1 MQTHANPRRSVNKN
15 IIPLD
20 RTISVGHK
28 HSKQPFRQLGNEMS
42 PSSRAGGAQKP
53 EVVDGVAALDRAI
66 AILSAFTADDR
77 SLSLAEIAARTGLYK
92 STILRL
98 AGSLLRAQLLD
109 RLENGRYRIG
119 PAAFRLGAL
128 YQRSVAAADILLP
141 VMRDLADHSTESVA
155 FYVRAGAVRTCLY
168 RVESKHPIRYTV
180 REGDVLPL
188 GAGSG
193 GRVLSAFSGEAGEP
207 YETIRKTFHFISIG
221 DRDPE
226 TAGVSAPVFG
236 TGGLLLGAL
245 TLAGPRSRVD
255 RAVLQGMVRPL
266 LQAAARATR
275 GFGEDASALERAAA
289 DLPSR

>member
-1 MQTHANPRRSVNKN
+1 MNP
-15 IIPLD
+15 PGG
-20 RTISVGHK
+20 TIRGK
-28 HSKQPFRQLGNEMS
+28 
-42 PSSRAGGAQKP
+42 KP
-53 EVVDGVAALDRAI
+53 ETGEGVAALDRAI
-66 AILSAFTADDR
+66 AILGAFTTADR
-77 SLSLAEIAARTGLYK
+77 SLALAEIASRTGLYK

-98 AGSLLRAQLLD
+98 SGSLLRAQLLD
-109 RLENGRYRIG
+109 RLDDGRYRIG

-141 VMRDLADHSTESVA
+141 VMRDLADQSWESVA

-188 GAGSG
+188 ATGSG

-207 YETIRKTFHFISIG
+207 YETIRRTFYFMALG

-226 TAGVSAPVFG
+226 TAGASAPVFG
-236 TGGLLLGAL
+236 PGGALLGAL
-245 TLAGPRSRVD
+245 TLAGPRSRID
-255 RAVLQGMVRPL
+255 EAFLRGTIRPL

-275 GFGEDASALERAAA
+275 GFGEDAGALEKAAA
-289 DLPSR
+289 DC